1 MNSPAWDPWHTR
13 GLGQKDVGEG
23 EAGSVDWF
31 ADTREEMVGNLSL
44 THISKKN
51 LDLFNG
57 FALNSFCSNT
67 DCFYDDLLG
76 GGADFHF
83 SHIMCYNMYVCQLQF
98 AKFSRHQ

>member
-1 MNSPAWDPWHTR
+1 M
-13 GLGQKDVGEG
+13 GQKDVGEG

-76 GGADFHF
+76 GRADFHF
-83 SHIMCYNMYVCQLQF
+83 SHIMCYNMYVGQLQF